1 MKIIGLTGQSGSG
14 KGTLAALF
22 FEAGIPVV
30 DADAV
35 YHELL
40 IPPSPCLDELRA
52 EFTDDILNPD
62 GTLNRPALAA
72 LVFGH
77 SDAAKAR
84 LRRLNE
90 ITHRYVTERTIALLD
105 GYAAQGYKA
114 AVIDAP
120 LLIEAGLHQRC
131 DRVIAVLADRDVRID
146 RLMARD
152 GLGRERV
159 LARLDAQP
167 DVSFYIDHADI
178 LVYNNGT
185 EQDLRVQFSHLLKE
199 VSA

>member
-35 YHELL
+35 YHKLL
-40 IPPSPCLDELRA
+40 IPPSPCLDELRT

-62 GTLNRPALAA
+62 GTLNRPVLAA
-72 LVFGH
+72 LVFDC
-77 SDAAKAR
+77 SDAGKAR

-90 ITHRYVTERTIALLD
+90 ITHRYVTERTVVLLD
-105 GYAAQGYKA
+105 GYAAQGNKT

-131 DRVIAVLADRDVRID
+131 DRVIAVLADRDVRVD

-152 GLGRERV
+152 GLDRERV

-185 EQDLRVQFSHLLKE
+185 EQDLRAQFSHLLKE

>member
-72 LVFGH
+72 LVFDH

-105 GYAAQGYKA
+105 GYAVQGYKA

-131 DRVIAVLADRDVRID
+131 DRVIAVLADRDVRIN

-152 GLGRERV
+152 GLDREHV

-167 DVSFYIDHADI
+167 DVSFYIAHADI